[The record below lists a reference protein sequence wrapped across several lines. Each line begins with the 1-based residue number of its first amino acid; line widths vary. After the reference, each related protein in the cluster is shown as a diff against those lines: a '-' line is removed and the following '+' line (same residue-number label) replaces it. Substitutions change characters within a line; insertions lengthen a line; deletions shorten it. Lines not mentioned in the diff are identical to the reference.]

1 MLCYLNREKVFCL
14 QSSDIAVSNS
24 ASGAAISGGPPTIAR
39 FHNYNNCA
47 TSSIDFE
54 GDDTEE
60 VAQRSSKFAAIGYY
74 TFTLFAYYICIC
86 AGIIQNNYLASIYTE
101 THTYTIKYAHYINK
115 HIGLQTAE

>member
-1 MLCYLNREKVFCL
+1 MLYYLNREKVFCL

-74 TFTLFAYYICIC
+74 YTFTLYTYYIICIC
-86 AGIIQNNYLASIYTE
+86 AGII
-101 THTYTIKYAHYINK
+101 
-115 HIGLQTAE
+115 